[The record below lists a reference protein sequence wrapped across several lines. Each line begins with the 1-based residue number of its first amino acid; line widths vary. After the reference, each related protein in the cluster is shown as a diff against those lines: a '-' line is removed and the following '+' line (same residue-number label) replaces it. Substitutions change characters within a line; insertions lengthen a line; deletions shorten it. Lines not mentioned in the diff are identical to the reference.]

1 MSDTAPHYLLITIG
15 SAGDVHPFMYLAKA
29 LRAMGRDVTLIT
41 HSYHAQLVESA
52 GFPFIALGNDQD
64 YLKLLANPDLW
75 DPKKAFSA
83 LMANYRQLIDQIDE
97 AIHSVPAP
105 GTRVAIVHPFA
116 VPAADIARERG
127 FLHAIVGAY
136 LAPSNLR
143 TCYDPL
149 TIGPT
154 AVPRWMPMSWRRALW
169 RFVEKGWIDPVA
181 VAQMNAARA
190 PYGLPKVDSLL
201 SHIAGAPDLSVTL
214 FPAWFAPSV
223 PDWPQP
229 MLAGDFPLFDHAS
242 GDGFT
247 AELSAFL
254 VAGDKPII
262 FTAGTANFHAAQFFA
277 HALAAVKRLGKRAIF
292 LTRERAQLPG
302 QLPASV
308 LWQSYVPL
316 SQLLP
321 QAAALVHHGGI
332 GTTAEALRAGVPQL
346 VTPFAW
352 DQFDNGARIAS
363 LGAGLVAPVARLGP
377 SKLARSL
384 DALTTSDSI
393 RTRCAQIAAQF
404 SPAYEPTGLCREIER
419 LVLAQVAAHAA
430 CTRFADG
437 SIDLDQP

>member
-1 MSDTAPHYLLITIG
+1 VSEAAPHYLLITVG

-29 LRAMGRDVTLIT
+29 LRAMGREVTLIT
-41 HSYHAQLVESA
+41 HSYHARLVESA
-52 GFPFIALGNDQD
+52 GFPFVALGNEQD

-75 DPKKAFSA
+75 HPKKAFA
-83 LMANYRQLIDQIDE
+83 AFMANYRELIDQINL
-97 AIHSVPAP
+97 AISSVTGQ

-127 FLHAIVGAY
+127 FLNAIVGAY

-154 AVPRWMPMSWRRALW
+154 AVPRWVPMRWRRALW
-169 RFVEKGWIDPVA
+169 RFIEKGWIDPVA

-190 PYGLPKVDSLL
+190 PHGLPEVDSLL

-214 FPAWFAPSV
+214 FPAWFAPPV

-229 MLAGDFPLFDHAS
+229 MLSGDFPLFDHAS
-242 GDGFT
+242 GDGYT

-254 VAGDKPII
+254 AAGDKPIV

-277 HALAAVKRLGKRAIF
+277 HALAAANRLGKRAVF

-316 SQLLP
+316 SKLLP
-321 QAAALVHHGGI
+321 HCAAMVHHGGI

-346 VTPFAW
+346 ITPFAW
-352 DQFDNGARIAS
+352 DQFDNGARVAS
-363 LGAGLVAPVARLGP
+363 LGAGLCAPVAGLGP
-377 SKLARSL
+377 RKLARKL
-384 DALTTSDSI
+384 DALITSDSI
-393 RTRCAQIAAQF
+393 RTCCAQIAAQF
-404 SPAYEPTGLCREIER
+404 VPAYDPTSLCRGIER
-419 LVLAQVAAHAA
+419 QVLPQGVARAA
-430 CTRFADG
+430 A
-437 SIDLDQP
+437 L